1 LISGLQKY
9 TEYLLQLFFPH
20 YCIGCATALAE
31 TDLLCIQCMHQLP
44 ATGFFDQDHNPTEK
58 MFYGRLPVQ
67 SAAAAF
73 FFTKDSLM
81 QKLVFEI
88 KYKNNQAAGIYLG
101 VLTGHLLRS
110 SPRFQPID
118 ALIPVPLHPSKK
130 RKRGY
135 NQAELICRGM
145 ASVLQ
150 KPILTEAVIR
160 TQFTGTQTRQDRIHR
175 WQNMENVFRV
185 LDETAIAGKHI
196 LLVDDVITTGA
207 TLEACGRA
215 ILQINNTQLSIA
227 AVAYTF

>member
-20 YCIGCATALAE
+20 CCIGCAAALAD
-31 TDLLCIQCMHQLP
+31 TDLLCIQCMQQLP
-44 ATGFFDQDHNPTEK
+44 ATGFFEHEHNPAEK

-67 SAAAAF
+67 SAAAAY
-73 FFTKDSLM
+73 FFTKDSLI
-81 QKLVFEI
+81 QKLIFEL
-88 KYKNNQAAGIYLG
+88 KYKNNKAAGIYLG
-101 VLTGHLLRS
+101 KLTGHLLLS

-118 ALIPVPLHPSKK
+118 VLIPVPLHPSKK

-135 NQAELICRGM
+135 NQAELICQGM
-145 ASVLQ
+145 AAIIQ
-150 KPILTEAVIR
+150 KPILTQTVIR
-160 TQFTGTQTRQDRIHR
+160 SHSTGTQTRQDRIHR

-185 LDETAIAGKHI
+185 MDETAIAGKHI

-207 TLEACGRA
+207 TLEACGRE
-215 ILQINNTQLSIA
+215 ILQVTNTQLSIA

>member
-20 YCIGCATALAE
+20 CCIGCAAALAD
-31 TDLLCIQCMHQLP
+31 TDLLCIQCMQQLP
-44 ATGFFDQDHNPTEK
+44 ATGFFEHEHNPAEK

-67 SAAAAF
+67 SAAAAY
-73 FFTKDSLM
+73 FFTKDSLI
-81 QKLVFEI
+81 QKLIFEL
-88 KYKNNQAAGIYLG
+88 KYKNNKAAGIYLG
-101 VLTGHLLRS
+101 KLTGHLLLS

-118 ALIPVPLHPSKK
+118 ALIPVPLHLSKK

-135 NQAELICRGM
+135 NQAELICQGM
-145 ASVLQ
+145 AAIIQ
-150 KPILTEAVIR
+150 KPILTQTVIR
-160 TQFTGTQTRQDRIHR
+160 SHSTGTQTRQDRIHR

-185 LDETAIAGKHI
+185 MDETAIAGKHI

-207 TLEACGRA
+207 TLEACGRE
-215 ILQINNTQLSIA
+215 ILQVTNTQLSIA

>member
-1 LISGLQKY
+1 MISGLQKY

-20 YCIGCATALAE
+20 CCIGCAAALAD
-31 TDLLCIQCMHQLP
+31 TDLLCIQCMQQLP
-44 ATGFFDQDHNPTEK
+44 ATGFFEHEHNPAEK

-67 SAAAAF
+67 SAAAAY
-73 FFTKDSLM
+73 FFTKDSLI
-81 QKLVFEI
+81 QKLIFEL
-88 KYKNNQAAGIYLG
+88 KYKNNKAAGIYLG
-101 VLTGHLLRS
+101 KLTGHLLLS

-118 ALIPVPLHPSKK
+118 VLIPVPLHPSKK

-135 NQAELICRGM
+135 NQAELICQGM
-145 ASVLQ
+145 AAIIQ
-150 KPILTEAVIR
+150 KPILTQTVIR
-160 TQFTGTQTRQDRIHR
+160 SHSTGTQTRQDRIHR

-207 TLEACGRA
+207 TLEACGRE
-215 ILQINNTQLSIA
+215 ILQVTNTQLSIA